1 MRTFLAVDIDEAARR
16 AIELARRQ
24 LDPPPAALRWVE
36 SDNLHVTLNFLGEI
50 GDEMLHEVCDLVSE
64 VAADHDPFDFTVGG
78 ITLEPRH
85 KPHMF
90 WVGVGDASGAMA
102 ALQRDVTSALA
113 GAGFRAETRT
123 FRPHLTLARLKF
135 VRHPHELVNH
145 VSPFAETIF
154 GACHAD
160 CVSVYTSEL
169 SSEGSKYTAIAR
181 APLGG

>member
-1 MRTFLAVDIDEAARR
+1 MRTFLALDIDEAARR

-36 SDNLHVTLNFLGEI
+36 SENLHVTLNFLGEI
-50 GDEMLHEVCDLVSE
+50 GDEALHEVCDLVTD
-64 VAADHDPFDFTVGG
+64 VAADHEPFDFTVRG
-78 ITLEPRH
+78 ISLEPRH

-90 WVGVGDASGAMA
+90 WIGVGEGAAAMA
-102 ALQRDVTSALA
+102 ALQRDLTAALA
-113 GAGFRAETRT
+113 GVGFRAETRA

-135 VRHPHELVNH
+135 VRHPRELVAH
-145 VSPFAETIF
+145 VLPFADAIF

-169 SSEGSKYTAIAR
+169 SSDGSKYTAIAR
-181 APLGG
+181 APLG